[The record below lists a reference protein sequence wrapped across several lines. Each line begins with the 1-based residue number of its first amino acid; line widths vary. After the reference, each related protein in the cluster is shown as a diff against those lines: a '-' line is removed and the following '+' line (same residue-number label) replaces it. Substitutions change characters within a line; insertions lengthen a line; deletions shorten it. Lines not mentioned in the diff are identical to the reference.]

1 MEVAD
6 SRVKA
11 GEEAEEKQKK
21 RQNGDE
27 EIDGHFKMQEK
38 EGIGVGLRVS
48 AVKTTKN
55 RDDAMVKWSF
65 EKETRRFRSS
75 FWFCLPSIPSKGE
88 TGGAKPP
95 RSAVRTTSARAPETA
110 STAFQRAFH
119 RYGVAVRG
127 EQARKP
133 RILRRKER
141 GVGGARDAGNCVILK
156 LSAIYAGILGIGYMA
171 GKWLRE

>member
-1 MEVAD
+1 MTVIRNATILPMT
-6 SRVKA
+6 
-11 GEEAEEKQKK
+11 EKNLFFRGDISIKDGKIFQIGNIDEK
-21 RQNGDE
+21 GDE
-27 EIDGHFKMQEK
+27 EIDGRFKMQER

-95 RSAVRTTSARAPETA
+95 RSAARTASARAPETA

-127 EQARKP
+127 E
-133 RILRRKER
+133 
-141 GVGGARDAGNCVILK
+141 
-156 LSAIYAGILGIGYMA
+156 
-171 GKWLRE
+171 